1 MEKLYQPVHII
12 TADHL
17 GHEAI
22 GDDPAPYAQSY
33 YEALPET
40 MQQAAPM
47 DFPTGY
53 AHANTLTAE
62 EPEYLGFTGTDYSFG
77 TAPTPE
83 EAMTAFREWTAQNP
97 YSTPASPIHQERLAA
112 LYDTLDPHGLVAA
125 AAAANA
131 ARKATERRAASMAT
145 PEADPTRTSAINVA
159 DVLGGIASQQS
170 FDQGMDVSSPATD
183 TPAQPETRQ
192 PASHRRPSGGR
203 HAAARGGRHA
213 AK

>member
-22 GDDPAPYAQSY
+22 GDNPAPYAQSY
-33 YEALPET
+33 YEVLPET

-53 AHANTLTAE
+53 AHANTPTAE
-62 EPEYLGFTGTDYSFG
+62 EPEYLGFTGTDYSFA

-83 EAMTAFREWTAQNP
+83 EAMTDFREWTAQNP
-97 YSTPASPIHQERLAA
+97 DSTPANPIHQERLAA
-112 LYDTLDPHGLVAA
+112 LYDTLDPQGHIAA
-125 AAAANA
+125 AAAVNA
-131 ARKATERRAASMAT
+131 ARKAAENRAASMAT
-145 PEADPTRTSAINVA
+145 PEADPTRTSVINVA
-159 DVLGGIASQQS
+159 DVLGGIASKQS
-170 FDQGMDVSSPATD
+170 LSEEMDFSSSTTD
-183 TPAQPETRQ
+183 APEQPETRP

-203 HAAARGGRHA
+203 HGAPRGGRHRA
-213 AK
+213 R